1 MKEELSSSYFQIKKG
16 ETRMKKIL
24 IWTLIIIA
32 VHTATWKFLVLDKQ
46 DEIITNYVQYVERSL
61 SNCNSQLL
69 TENEQTFC
77 HFLKDTNA
85 TTYLKAKI
93 KDASKLNLLY
103 MEIGLNAPVYMDW
116 LEEEYI
122 LFSQR

>member
-16 ETRMKKIL
+16 ETRMKKII
-24 IWTLIIIA
+24 IWTIIIVA
-32 VHTATWKFLVLDKQ
+32 VHTAIWKFLVLDRQ

-69 TENEQTFC
+69 TENEQAFC

-85 TTYLKAKI
+85 TTYLEAKI
-93 KDASKLNLLY
+93 KSASKLNLLY